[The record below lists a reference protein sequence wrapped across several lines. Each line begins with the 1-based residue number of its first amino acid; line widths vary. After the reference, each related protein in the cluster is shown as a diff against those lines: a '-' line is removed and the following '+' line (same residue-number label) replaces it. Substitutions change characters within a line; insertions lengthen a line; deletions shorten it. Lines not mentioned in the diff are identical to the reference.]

1 LWNGWVEMPDALG
14 TIDFKFNHSP
24 AQEFLA
30 VKQLAHFAA
39 ATLIAA
45 LFVAGPAHAQVLRA
59 PAAVKY
65 FPVNPPQPPLTDSG
79 KIEVIEFF
87 SYGCGHCAMFQP
99 YVDAWVK
106 SIDASKVELIYV
118 PVTFRPDFALL
129 ARGYYAAELLGVAK
143 STHHRVFD
151 VIFNGGTPAVRTFN
165 DVAAIYEK
173 VGVNKTD
180 FMAAAQKLSV
190 EEKLRKSH
198 QLMEA
203 FRIDGTPTMI
213 VAGKYRITG
222 ESAGGNDK
230 VFAVVNELIA
240 KELAAKQGT
249 AK

>member
-1 LWNGWVEMPDALG
+1 MPDALG
-14 TIDFKFNHSP
+14 TIDLKFNHP
-24 AQEFLA
+24 ALIPSQIQEFLA
-30 VKQLAHFAA
+30 VKNLARFAA
-39 ATLIAA
+39 ATLTA
-45 LFVAGPAHAQVLRA
+45 LFVVAGPAAHAQVLRA

-65 FPVNPPQPPLTDSG
+65 FPVNPPQPPMATSG

-99 YVDAWVK
+99 YVDTWAK
-106 SIDASKVELIYV
+106 GIDASKVELIYV

-129 ARGYYAAELLGVAK
+129 ARGYYAAESLGLAK

-165 DVAAIYEK
+165 DVVAIYEK
-173 VGVNKTD
+173 AGVNPADLT
-180 FMAAAQKLSV
+180 AAAQKMSV

-198 QLMEA
+198 QMLEA

-213 VAGKYRITG
+213 VAGKYRVTG

-230 VFAVVNELIA
+230 VFAVVDELIA
-240 KELAAKQGT
+240 KELAAVKPA